1 MRRIFILCFFFFSCH
16 VFAQNFGIRI
26 GVTTSTPTG
35 NHDAF
40 GFDFLESFSPRYE
53 GGFFGRFRLS
63 DVIIIKPEISY
74 REYSVKQI
82 METEIELLN
91 LEQTHRAI
99 SSDLNFDVEL
109 NSYLSL
115 IFGVGFDY
123 IIWIQTS
130 TMINS
135 VEQINNIDLSG
146 LKNNDRI
153 TPFNNIGLCFKI
165 GRNILLDL
173 EYRHL
178 LENLSLGDLEN
189 NQLIDLKQGNVKL
202 HMINFSIGILF

>member
-1 MRRIFILCFFFFSCH
+1 M
-16 VFAQNFGIRI
+16 
-26 GVTTSTPTG
+26 
-35 NHDAF
+35 
-40 GFDFLESFSPRYE
+40 
-53 GGFFGRFRLS
+53 
-63 DVIIIKPEISY
+63 
-74 REYSVKQI
+74 
-82 METEIELLN
+82 
-91 LEQTHRAI
+91 
-99 SSDLNFDVEL
+99 
-109 NSYLSL
+109 
-115 IFGVGFDY
+115 GFDY

-178 LENLSLGDLEN
+178 LENLSLGDLET